1 MLSFLCHRRNRDA
14 ASGILRIVREA
25 GMDIR
30 PEAMKVTPKDVKDTV
45 MELGQW
51 SEANGCAPRSFPPF
65 PSNSQLT
72 LNNCR
77 YMFTVANA
85 RQITEREVE
94 EALNALYVAYGSPP
108 IYAHD

>member
-1 MLSFLCHRRNRDA
+1 MERGQR
-14 ASGILRIVREA
+14 VRSSLLPA
-25 GMDIR
+25 FSLLPPSR
-30 PEAMKVTPKDVKDTV
+30 P
-45 MELGQW
+45 
-51 SEANGCAPRSFPPF
+51 FPP
-65 PSNSQLT
+65 T

-108 IYAHD
+108 VYAHD